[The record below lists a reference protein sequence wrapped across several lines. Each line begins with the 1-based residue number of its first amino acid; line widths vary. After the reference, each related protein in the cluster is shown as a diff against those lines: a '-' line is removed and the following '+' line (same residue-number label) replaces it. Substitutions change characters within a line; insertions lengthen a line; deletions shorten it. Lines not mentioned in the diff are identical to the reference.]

1 MNDGS
6 DEDPWERLRATGRF
20 SRAPW
25 MVPYG
30 LILAGVVINL
40 MVPRGTTVSAT
51 YAAAPL
57 AAAALWTLRGTLAV
71 SAVAVAAMS
80 LNAFWWDRLSTNEA
94 LIRLTTVVFVA
105 LLSLTLNSA
114 LRHSVIRL
122 ASARQIAEAAQIAV
136 LPTPPGRI
144 GHLSVAVRYE
154 AAYTGARIGGDL
166 YAVQRTPYGIRMVVG
181 DVRGKG
187 LSAVDAVTVVLGAFR
202 EAAGREADLAV
213 VAAWIENAL
222 RREAEQRARTDQEAE
237 EFVTVVLAEV
247 PAGEPGRLRIVNRGH
262 PPPLL
267 FTADGTVRLLEPE
280 SYALPLGLAAPD
292 GEPHAG
298 RTVVPFPPAATLLLY
313 TDGVTEARD
322 SAGVFYDP
330 VARLHGRVFTEPAA
344 LLDTLLEDVEA
355 HTDGRTVDDMALLAV
370 TRDPDEPR
378 PGALPSSRADEGFGL
393 RPNP

>member
-1 MNDGS
+1 MNNGS

-20 SRAPW
+20 GCAPW
-25 MVPYG
+25 AVPYG
-30 LILAGVVINL
+30 LILAGVAINL
-40 MVPRGTTVSAT
+40 LVPQGTTVSAT

-57 AAAALWTLRGTLAV
+57 AAAALWTVRGTLAV
-71 SAVAVAAMS
+71 SAVAVAVMS

-94 LIRLTTVVFVA
+94 LVRLATVVFVS
-105 LLSLTLNSA
+105 LLSLGVNSA

-122 ASARQIAEAAQIAV
+122 SSARQIAEAAQIAV

-166 YAVQRTPYGIRMVVG
+166 YAVQRTPYGIRMLVG

-202 EAAGREADLAV
+202 EAAEREADLAE

-222 RREAEQRARTDQEAE
+222 HREAEQRARTDEETE
-237 EFVTVVLAEV
+237 EFVTAVLAEV

-267 FTADGTVRLLEPE
+267 FPADGAVRLLEPE
-280 SYALPLGLAAPD
+280 TYALPLGLTSLE
-292 GEPHAG
+292 GERRAG
-298 RTVVPFPPAATLLLY
+298 ETVVAFPPAATLVLY

-330 VARLHGRVFTEPAA
+330 VARLRGRVFTEPAA

-370 TRDPDEPR
+370 TRDRDRPR
-378 PGALPSSRADEGFGL
+378 AGSPALPG
-393 RPNP
+393 